1 MVDHNRAIRTRQIRL
16 IIFLRILL
24 DPTLPN
30 LVNLQPT
37 NLLDPHRQYPTRP
50 LFRRLRTCNN
60 LIALLLQIFL
70 LLLLDLG
77 VLSSLISSLGLTQ
90 LGFSLLLDLF
100 AHLLRILAFMLEV
113 LIKGGFGKVADFP
126 VKSAWFFLARIAQE
140 PVVSDGH
147 VV

>member
-1 MVDHNRAIRTRQIRL
+1 VVDHNRTIRTRQVRL

-37 NLLDPHRQYPTRP
+37 NLLDPHRQYPARP
-50 LFRRLRTCNN
+50 LLRRLRTSNN

-77 VLSSLISSLGLTQ
+77 VLSSLISCLGLTQ
-90 LGFSLLLDLF
+90 LGLGFLLDLF

-113 LIKGGFGKVADFP
+113 LIKSGFGKVADFP
-126 VKSAWFFLARIAQE
+126 VKSAWLFLARIA
-140 PVVSDGH
+140 
-147 VV
+147 